1 MGPSERLMR
10 ENLRW
15 AYVGSLERTEF
26 LKFLHYPIRTL
37 QARAQPCWQP
47 TLTNMAGF
55 PAALSSPPMS
65 DIPRPTMRRKS
76 SAQNLLSSFKPP
88 ASGPT
93 PGGSISSATGAAYA
107 AAVQTPT
114 ATVSPGR
121 EWDGQSVQS
130 DSLSSTA
137 TLVANGTPAIAQGT
151 SVEYLRDLV
160 QKRIV
165 TLTYMR
171 NVHEGCVGFLLNG
184 PSVLSPRPSRSHWFH
199 TIMMSRGE
207 LDRVFNNVAMKKRC
221 VRQLLVFQHRSATIV
236 GQISLLSWRCP
247 FPTCWIFPKH
257 MTTFVACSTL

>member
-1 MGPSERLMR
+1 MR

-171 NVHEGCVGFLLNG
+171 NVHEG
-184 PSVLSPRPSRSHWFH
+184 RSHWFH

-207 LDRVFNNVAMKKRC
+207 LDRVFNNVAMKKRTNLFAILAMSLSN
-221 VRQLLVFQHRSATIV
+221 LLDIPQAHDYLRGLLNTMNEYDQAKEEPDKPKYVQDIHD
-236 GQISLLSWRCP
+236 IS
-247 FPTCWIFPKH
+247 
-257 MTTFVACSTL
+257 TTSKF